1 MPRTRLSWFFFL
13 YKRLCCFFKNILHA
27 WMCQRKSIMAK
38 VEVGERGQFRKIHA
52 GFERAVG
59 SSRATVLLSLLFS
72 DFFFFFFYRSLSFFL
87 KLQPLCLVFFFLHS
101 ASSIHFFFF
110 SNISCFIWPSC
121 VWISIGWRLH
131 HKLAKQQLLKFKT
144 SWMIVFLLSLVFLQ
158 GPGSCWWAFRNTKN
172 FPLKR

>member
-72 DFFFFFFYRSLSFFL
+72 DFFFFFSIALFLSFWNYS
-87 KLQPLCLVFFFLHS
+87 PCVW
-101 ASSIHFFFF
+101 FFFF
-110 SNISCFIWPSC
+110 YILRRLFIFFSFP
-121 VWISIGWRLH
+121 
-131 HKLAKQQLLKFKT
+131 T
-144 SWMIVFLLSLVFLQ
+144 SLVLS
-158 GPGSCWWAFRNTKN
+158 GRRVCGSLSDGGCITNSQSSSYWNSKQVEWLFFFFRSSSCKAPVRVDGLSETRKI
-172 FPLKR
+172 FR